1 MFQKGRTLL
10 EMLAVLAIFG
20 TLSIGAFSAIQWALA
35 KVKANEIINHVYMLE
50 LAALDTPH
58 LYEMQSGELT
68 LTETE
73 QFSRK
78 DYFFRVFSKDSKVF
92 HIDVFSISPRI
103 CRLLLDVAK
112 ENELVLAVNDVRYI
126 RENICTKDNNTV
138 AFYFSKFQDKIENI
152 CIPDCLD
159 EQMCCAGSCHMIQTP
174 CGSDPCMDC
183 GSEYCIQNVLCCPN
197 PTDLVCNGTICCD
210 KNKGL
215 TCGDTGCVCMNGRA
229 FNSETGQCD
238 CPNETYPF
246 NEEELCCEA
255 GYTPLD
261 GSCQQVICSGG
272 SDGQNNWSC
281 KLNNVLCGTGCDS
294 LGHNCTRG
302 ICWSTD
308 CPTGYPFKRLD
319 NKWFWGGGEGYG
331 CLIPG
336 TNCYTSTKNTACF
349 SDPNNNT
356 CCNANLQGEC
366 IDTGL
371 CDPNVCKQFPDGLT
385 SSTYFHSGWDTG
397 CRFDNQRSDGDV
409 IFCKRASATQWSCY
423 LSQAP
428 TYGGTLCGTCDIP
441 PCSDCLNKNVCEL
454 MSVGMYEDENGYCCK
469 DFEKGTLCRRK
480 TYHPACLVE
489 DGVYYECGISV
500 NWNTGY
506 TAVGDCFPVD
516 CIDGFT
522 WQRLPAYNTNP
533 YYGCVNASKDMW
545 YYRINSTYSY
555 VTSAG
560 ACGNNCQKDRTG
572 CSPYFQEACAP
583 IDAETGKRTC
593 IYGKAVTDTCVC
605 LTDRTLAVGTL
616 CCATGQTNI
625 NGVCVAL

>member
-103 CRLLLDVAK
+103 CRLLLEVAK

-174 CGSDPCMDC
+174 CGSDPC
-183 GSEYCIQNVLCCPN
+183 
-197 PTDLVCNGTICCD
+197 
-210 KNKGL
+210 
-215 TCGDTGCVCMNGRA
+215 
-229 FNSETGQCD
+229 
-238 CPNETYPF
+238 
-246 NEEELCCEA
+246 
-255 GYTPLD
+255 
-261 GSCQQVICSGG
+261 
-272 SDGQNNWSC
+272 
-281 KLNNVLCGTGCDS
+281 
-294 LGHNCTRG
+294 
-302 ICWSTD
+302 
-308 CPTGYPFKRLD
+308 
-319 NKWFWGGGEGYG
+319 
-331 CLIPG
+331 
-336 TNCYTSTKNTACF
+336 
-349 SDPNNNT
+349 
-356 CCNANLQGEC
+356 NLQGEC

-409 IFCKRASATQWSCY
+409 IFCKRASTTQWSCY

-480 TYHPACLVE
+480 TYHPALLVE
-489 DGVYYECGISV
+489 NGVYYECGISV